1 MAQSNLDLA
10 LRIQADLDTAK
21 QQLDLFEKELHEV
34 DAAAKGAE
42 ASLDGVG
49 TTNVAPAKQSL
60 ETVEKELHEVDAAAK
75 GAATSMDAVGTTNT
89 APAKKSLEVVEK
101 ELREIDQAADAARN
115 SISAVGATPVP
126 RRMRQQASASREAAE
141 AMRYG
146 TLSAGEYRQAMRQL
160 PAQITDVTT
169 SIASGM
175 PIWMV
180 AIQQG
185 GQLKDSFGGIRP
197 AARALVSSI
206 RPVPLLIGSVGAALI
221 ATIAAYEQG
230 AGESRR
236 YEEALTL
243 TGNAAGTTA
252 DQLGDM
258 ARRLDDIEGTR
269 RNAAAVLAD
278 VAETGKFTAEQIE
291 SVATAAILME
301 SATGKAVEAT
311 VAEFVKIAEDPVKA
325 IQELNAQYHFLDA
338 SAYSAIASLQEQGRS
353 AEAVEAAMNAYA
365 DTVRKRSGEISD
377 DIGLLE
383 RAWDGLK
390 SVAAEAWDGLLNIGR
405 EQTVNEQIEE
415 LDRQIAKLENAGAD
429 RVDGPSVPGRILANL
444 RTQREAL
451 VLEGQ
456 RRDAAAEREAQER
469 QAQDAAIKAMAEID
483 KQTKS
488 AQTKEEKR
496 LAAIKEY
503 RENLEAIR
511 KVNPDD
517 ARLDQ
522 ATVDRNIANINARYT
537 DRSSASAKA
546 ERELKRQRKEMERF
560 VKQLEREAA
569 VLDGGATAT
578 RAYDI
583 EQKGLTG
590 TLLERARAANAAL
603 TAQENLEALQGVEND
618 LQRAQG
624 NVAQARANELEQTY
638 KQLLARLEAAS
649 DVAGAEMVR
658 SLINVETA
666 RAEMEQL
673 QAQID
678 RIYSEQDRRE
688 QSIQSQQ
695 QTGLI
700 SELSARRQVLDL
712 HRETAQQIEQLIPRM
727 EELAAATGDP
737 AALERVRD
745 LKAEMEQLQATANQF
760 TTTLRDSFE
769 SGLADGLVQLAK
781 GAEDLRDVV
790 QGVAQSIADAM
801 LDLAA
806 QNLAQMA
813 TDQISGWFN
822 RGADAAADTASTA
835 AGAATMSAAITTAS
849 TAGATTIGGTIT
861 ASTAAGATTLGTAI
875 ATSMT
880 SGTTL
885 LTTALATTFTTGA
898 AQITAANA
906 AGGLGGFAIGGW
918 TGPGGK
924 YQVAGVVHAGEYVQP
939 AHIMRQP
946 GAMAFMEAF
955 RAEGMA
961 ALARF
966 RGYAEGG
973 PVTPVA
979 PISDSPAVL
988 MAGAIPAPVMKQR
1001 LLPIL
1006 DQDLIPEALR
1016 GPAGEE
1022 AMVLHISRNPG
1033 KFRSVMGVK

>member
-60 ETVEKELHEVDAAAK
+60 ETVEKELHDVDAAAK

-115 SISAVGATPVP
+115 SMNAVGATPVP

-146 TLSAGEYRQAMRQL
+146 TLSAGEYRMAMRQL
-160 PAQITDVTT
+160 PAQITDITT
-169 SIASGM
+169 SLASGM
-175 PIWMV
+175 PVWMV

-230 AGESRR
+230 QSEQR
-236 YEEALTL
+236 EFDKALTL

-258 ARRLDDIEGTR
+258 AARLDDIEGTR
-269 RNAAAVLAD
+269 RNAAAVLSD
-278 VAETGKFTAEQIE
+278 VAETGKFTAAQMEA
-291 SVATAAILME
+291 VAAAAVLME
-301 SATGKAVEAT
+301 SATGKATEAT
-311 VAEFVKIAEDPVKA
+311 IAEFVKIADDPVKA
-325 IQELNAQYHFLDA
+325 MEELNQQYHFLDP
-338 SAYSAIASLQEQGRS
+338 SIYSVIASLKEQGKET
-353 AEAVEAAMNAYA
+353 EAVKVAMDAYA
-365 DTVRKRSGEISD
+365 DAVRQRSGDIID
-377 DIGLLE
+377 DLDGVAGAWRSVKKWAAE
-383 RAWDGLK
+383 GWDGFVDLFR
-390 SVAAEAWDGLLNIGR
+390 EATL
-405 EQTVNEQIEE
+405 TEQIEDV
-415 LDRQIAKLENAGAD
+415 DRQIAQFERAGGRRVEGSAANNALKRLEAK
-429 RVDGPSVPGRILANL
+429 
-444 RTQREAL
+444 REEL
-451 VLEGQ
+451 VLQ
-456 RRDAAAEREAQER
+456 RQQEKEEAEQESTRR
-469 QAQDAAIKAMAEID
+469 QARDAAIKAMAEVD
-483 KQTKS
+483 AQTKAS
-488 AQTKEEKR
+488 LTKEEKR
-496 LAAIKEY
+496 LAAIKAY
-503 RENLEAIR
+503 RDNLEAIR
-511 KVNPDD
+511 KVDPDD

-618 LQRAQG
+618 LLRAQG

-649 DVAGAEMVR
+649 DTAGAQMVR
-658 SLINVETA
+658 SLIDVETA

-700 SELSARRQVLDL
+700 SELNARRQVLDL

-727 EELAAATGDP
+727 EALAAATGDP

-769 SGLADGLVQLAK
+769 GGLASGLVQLAK

-813 TDQISGWFN
+813 TDQI
-822 RGADAAADTASTA
+822 
-835 AGAATMSAAITTAS
+835 AGLFSAATGTGQAVAEGQAQGIAA
-849 TAGATTIGGTIT
+849 
-861 ASTAAGATTLGTAI
+861 GTAI

-880 SGTTL
+880 
-885 LTTALATTFTTGA
+885 GA
-898 AQITAANA
+898 AAA
-906 AGGLGGFAIGGW
+906 AGGTIAGSMQAAAVSAGATIAGAMQAAAAAQAGASALGGFATGGW
-918 TGPGGK
+918 TGPGGT

-939 AHIMRQP
+939 ARIMRQP

-966 RGYAEGG
+966 RGYADGG

-988 MAGAIPAPVMKQR
+988 MAGAIPAPVMRQR

-1033 KFRSVMGVK
+1033 KFRSAMGVK